1 MKNYFCFYT
10 AGLAGTWLTWF
21 INQHAS
27 FPQYKMSDNTT
38 DNVVTDLTCLGS
50 TWCYMADDEDG
61 CSDDALTFD
70 QYLSD
75 VTVKYSQNNSAT
87 KRCIKVLP
95 DHDLS
100 DLDSTSD
107 LFTEVMNKI
116 DYIIMPTLL
125 PDSPM
130 SHLIERRVAFM
141 WGDADQRHQE
151 MIEIY
156 ADVTNGVYDTKFNK
170 PIHYLQIDKLL
181 NGNEA
186 EYNALLDII
195 EESPIDNWAQIA
207 ADYRINFI
215 EKDYGKIK

>member
-1 MKNYFCFYT
+1 
-10 AGLAGTWLTWF
+10 
-21 INQHAS
+21 
-27 FPQYKMSDNTT
+27 
-38 DNVVTDLTCLGS
+38 
-50 TWCYMADDEDG
+50 
-61 CSDDALTFD
+61 
-70 QYLSD
+70 
-75 VTVKYSQNNSAT
+75 
-87 KRCIKVLP
+87 
-95 DHDLS
+95 
-100 DLDSTSD
+100 
-107 LFTEVMNKI
+107 
-116 DYIIMPTLL
+116 
-125 PDSPM
+125 
-130 SHLIERRVAFM
+130 M

-170 PIHYLQIDKLL
+170 PMHYLQIDKLL